1 MNQCLQAVLCNFVD
15 FRDLAVVWLD
25 DVLNKFM
32 LKILHPIGIEQL
44 LAAVTLGW
52 ICLEACFDEV
62 LNIIRQSSKHLL
74 LKNMRLVLLLPL
86 LTIWIIDEGF
96 YFIHKNSHAL
106 VVVEGGLASQ
116 ENVGDDTDR
125 PDVNLLAVE
134 ELFVLLE

>member
-1 MNQCLQAVLCNFVD
+1 
-15 FRDLAVVWLD
+15 
-25 DVLNKFM
+25 
-32 LKILHPIGIEQL
+32 
-44 LAAVTLGW
+44 
-52 ICLEACFDEV
+52 
-62 LNIIRQSSKHLL
+62 
-74 LKNMRLVLLLPL
+74 MRLVLLLPL

-106 VVVEGGLASQ
+106 VVVEGGLAGQ

>member
-1 MNQCLQAVLCNFVD
+1 MV
-15 FRDLAVVWLD
+15 RLD

-44 LAAVTLGW
+44 LAAFALDW

-62 LNIIRQSSKHLL
+62 LNIIGQSSKHLL

-96 YFIHKNSHAL
+96 DFIHEYGHAL
-106 VVVEGGLASQ
+106 IVVEGGLAGQ

-125 PDVNLLAVE
+125 PDVDFFTVE
-134 ELFVLLE
+134 VLFVLIE